1 MVDIETHRVVDL
13 IESRDFEEVKEWLKS
28 YPNLQVVSRDG
39 SITYKNAIASAHPN
53 AIQVSDRFHILKN
66 LTSYCKNYL
75 MNYFKQKV
83 IIEELNDKVNTGPVV
98 TRSHSNK
105 TVPLKEKM
113 KQAMILLENGELRS
127 HICIEL
133 NIDIRVLNKL
143 MVMSEQERSD
153 YFMTISDHRHEM
165 KISKKMELVELTREM
180 KRTMSIRAIQREL
193 SLSRVTITRYLEPNY
208 SPIHKSYGMS
218 KGSILDPHK
227 NEIER
232 LTFSGMTSVEIYRII
247 QEQGYSGSDSN
258 IRHYCSKIKKEKS
271 KDQSSKSVR
280 VRSIER
286 KHLIKLL
293 YTPIEK
299 IKKMDKD
306 DLDKI
311 YQRYPIYKQIIEL
324 VNMFRQMV
332 RERNVNELSTWID
345 TAKSFENTYI
355 NSFIGG
361 ITRDMSA
368 VKNAIAFDYNNGLA
382 EGSVNKLKVMKRI
395 MYGRN
400 SFELLR
406 KKMLRS
412 EKRRKIN

>member
-1 MVDIETHRVVDL
+1 M
-13 IESRDFEEVKEWLKS
+13 
-28 YPNLQVVSRDG
+28 Y
-39 SITYKNAIASAHPN
+39 
-53 AIQVSDRFHILKN
+53 
-66 LTSYCKNYL
+66 
-75 MNYFKQKV
+75 
-83 IIEELNDKVNTGPVV
+83 
-98 TRSHSNK
+98 
-105 TVPLKEKM
+105 
-113 KQAMILLENGELRS
+113 
-127 HICIEL
+127 
-133 NIDIRVLNKL
+133 
-143 MVMSEQERSD
+143 
-153 YFMTISDHRHEM
+153 
-165 KISKKMELVELTREM
+165 
-180 KRTMSIRAIQREL
+180 
-193 SLSRVTITRYLEPNY
+193 
-208 SPIHKSYGMS
+208 
-218 KGSILDPHK
+218 
-227 NEIER
+227 
-232 LTFSGMTSVEIYRII
+232 
-247 QEQGYSGSDSN
+247 
-258 IRHYCSKIKKEKS
+258 
-271 KDQSSKSVR
+271 
-280 VRSIER
+280 
-286 KHLIKLL
+286 
-293 YTPIEK
+293 
-299 IKKMDKD
+299 KD